1 MVNVMGDCSKKKK
14 KVSYKIFIHLK
25 SLKGDLFF
33 FFFLY
38 VLLGIRNHFP
48 VSDLCVK

>member
-1 MVNVMGDCSKKKK
+1 MVNVKGDCSKKKK
-14 KVSYKIFIHLK
+14 KVSYKMFIHFK
-25 SLKGDLFF
+25 SLKGDHF